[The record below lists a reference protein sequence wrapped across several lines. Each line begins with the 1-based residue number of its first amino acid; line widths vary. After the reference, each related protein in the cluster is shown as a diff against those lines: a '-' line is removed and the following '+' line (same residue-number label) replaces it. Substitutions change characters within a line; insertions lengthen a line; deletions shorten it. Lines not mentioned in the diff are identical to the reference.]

1 MTTPRWRLIL
11 NGKSAGN
18 DELRDAVGHWRGQ
31 GVQLEVRVT
40 WEDGDAERYVSEAIN
55 HGVDVIV
62 AAGGD
67 GTLSAVAI
75 MGAIST
81 SARPLSSQCARVLA
95 TTITLNA

>member
-40 WEDGDAERYVSEAIN
+40 WEDGDAE
-55 HGVDVIV
+55 G
-62 AAGGD
+62 
-67 GTLSAVAI
+67 
-75 MGAIST
+75 
-81 SARPLSSQCARVLA
+81 
-95 TTITLNA
+95 